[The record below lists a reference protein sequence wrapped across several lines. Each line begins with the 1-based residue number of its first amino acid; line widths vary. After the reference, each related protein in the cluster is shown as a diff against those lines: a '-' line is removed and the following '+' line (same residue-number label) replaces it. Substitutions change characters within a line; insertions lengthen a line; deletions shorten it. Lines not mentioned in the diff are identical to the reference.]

1 MRTQFNTNTALMTTI
16 TEPSIA
22 RGSSVRW
29 FVPLATQQM
38 TVDEWLTWVGEQ
50 EATRKDGTTYPAI
63 YSIIGAGPYAASE
76 VTRAIW
82 AANKIGKLPYAKAV
96 HQAEAFRALVDSITH
111 AFGAKLNRA
120 VPEVPAASVS
130 IKTEQQDAGTTR
142 NMAEEIDEAIE
153 DMRQRLLEGLIDD
166 ATFEANVGA
175 LLAIEEDDRWASEM
189 KGNAVTSSDS
199 GRPAED
205 EGRVTTAIHAVADI
219 WNYAAHDILFSEAS
233 LVEAVHTFDK
243 VDLPIDDPEW
253 QEWVLNRL
261 ADSWAARLEYIDDNT
276 LKAKEE
282 KKIAYRAAV
291 AEGGIL
297 ANPLKA
303 RWAVNHVTRRI
314 WRDMQA
320 LKDRIAGYDE
330 RIARIGEAMAVEER
344 FNKPARMTRIIG
356 ETPTHMNEDGT
367 PRQHY
372 LVWEVIDEQDFAP
385 EVEYHDGRSVKRL
398 SQGEYDI
405 LTFEN
410 IKTHAEARLALMQR
424 MYDKARA
431 VDKALTPVWQEMHD
445 AESDTIMPEQ
455 PPIYWN
461 QNGFYLTEDEA
472 LLAYRQERDAR
483 REEQQA
489 KTLEGI
495 SSILT
500 QMLEAQGFAS

>member
-1 MRTQFNTNTALMTTI
+1 MRKQFNTNQQLMSTV
-16 TEPSIA
+16 TEPSVA
-22 RGSSVRW
+22 RGSSVKW
-29 FVPLATQQM
+29 FAPLATGQM
-38 TVDEWLTWVGEQ
+38 TVDQWLAWVGQQ
-50 EATRKDGTTYPAI
+50 EATRKDGTAYPAI

-76 VTRAIW
+76 VTRSIW
-82 AANKIGKLPYAKAV
+82 AANKIGKVSYLQAV
-96 HQAEAFRALVDSITH
+96 HQAEAFRSLVDSVTH
-111 AFGAKLNRA
+111 SFGAKLNRA

-130 IKTEQQDAGTTR
+130 IRTQQQDGGTTR

-153 DMRQRLLEGLIDD
+153 DMRERLLEGLIDD

-175 LLAIEEDDRWASEM
+175 LLAIEEDDRWEREM
-189 KGNAVTSSDS
+189 KGNAITSSDS

-205 EGRVTTAIHAVADI
+205 EGKVTTAIHAVADM

-243 VDLPIDDPEW
+243 VDLPVHDEEW
-253 QEWVLNRL
+253 QEWVLGRL
-261 ADSWAARLEYIDDNT
+261 ADSWAARLEYIDDDT

-303 RWAVNHVTRRI
+303 RWAANHVTRRI

-320 LKDRIAGYDE
+320 LKDRMAGYEE
-330 RIARIGEAMAVEER
+330 RIARVGETMAREEQY
-344 FNKPARMTRIIG
+344 NMPANATRVVG
-356 ETPTHMNEDGT
+356 ETPTHTNEDGS

-385 EVEYHDGRSVKRL
+385 DVEYHDGRSMKRL

-405 LTFEN
+405 ITFEN
-410 IKTHAEARLALMQR
+410 ILAHAETRLGLMRR
-424 MYDKARA
+424 MYNKARA
-431 VDKALTPVWQEMHD
+431 VDVALTPVWQEMFD
-445 AESDTIMPEQ
+445 PESDVVMPEQ
-455 PPIYWN
+455 PPVYWN
-461 QNGFYLTEDEA
+461 QHGFYLTQEEA
-472 LLAYRQERDAR
+472 ELAYRQERDAR

-495 SSILT
+495 GDILK
-500 QMLEAQGFAS
+500 QMLEAQGFAA

>member
-1 MRTQFNTNTALMTTI
+1 MD
-16 TEPSIA
+16 TEQ
-22 RGSSVRW
+22 W
-29 FVPLATQQM
+29 LA
-38 TVDEWLTWVGEQ
+38 WVGEQ

-76 VTRAIW
+76 MTRAIW
-82 AANKIGKLPYAKAV
+82 AASKIGKLPFTKAV
-96 HQAEAFRALVDSITH
+96 HQAEAFRTLVDSVTH
-111 AFGAKLNRA
+111 AFGAKLNRT

-130 IKTEQQDAGTTR
+130 IRTQQQDAGTTR
-142 NMAEEIDEAIE
+142 NMAEEIDEAID
-153 DMRQRLLEGLIDD
+153 DMRERYQEGLISDE
-166 ATFEANVGA
+166 TFEANVSA
-175 LLAIEEDDRWASEM
+175 LLAIEEDDRFAREM
-189 KGNAVTSSDS
+189 QGNAVTSSDS

-205 EGRVTTAIHAVADI
+205 EGRVTTAIHAVADM
-219 WNYAAHDILFSEAS
+219 WNYAAHEILFSEAS

-243 VDLPIDDPEW
+243 VDLPIHDEEW
-253 QEWVLNRL
+253 QEWVLSRL
-261 ADSWAARLEYIDDNT
+261 ADSWAMRLEYIDDDG

-282 KKIAYRAAV
+282 KKTAYRAAV

-320 LKDRIAGYDE
+320 LKDRIAGYED
-330 RIARIGEAMAVEER
+330 RVARTGEAMAVEER
-344 FNKPARMTRIIG
+344 YNKPARATRIIG

-385 EVEYHDGRSVKRL
+385 NVEYHDGRSAKRL

-410 IKTHAEARLALMQR
+410 IKTHAEARLALMER
-424 MYDKARA
+424 MYEKARK
-431 VDKALTPVWQEMHD
+431 VDKTLAPVWQEMFD
-445 AESDTIMPEQ
+445 PESGMPEL

-461 QNGFYLTEDEA
+461 QRGFYLTEDDA
-472 LLAYRQERDAR
+472 VVAYRQEQDAR
-483 REEQQA
+483 RAEQQA

-495 SSILT
+495 SGILK
-500 QMLEAQGFAS
+500 QMLNAQGFSA